1 MARSYDQTEPGRIT
15 PVVIVNPNTSAA
27 VDVATNNSTVATAT
41 QSSVTAAAADTV
53 ILVAN
58 TNRKGAT
65 IENDSTAALNLLLGS
80 GTSSATVR
88 TLQIAAGGYYE
99 VPFGYTGAIKGI
111 WTSAT
116 GAARVTEFT

>member
-1 MARSYDQTEPGRIT
+1 MVGMIRPQPVSLYDEDGDYIGGNGAGGTSSTGTQT
-15 PVVIVNPNTSAA
+15 S
-27 VDVATNNSTVATAT
+27 VA
-41 QSSVTAAAADTV
+41 AAAADTV
-53 ILVAN
+53 ILAAN
-58 TNRKGAT
+58 VNRRGAT

-80 GTSSATVR
+80 GISSATVR

-111 WTSAT
+111 WTAAN